1 MTWPTTTYPILSIH
15 ALLSAHAR
23 LTADAVAIEAPGRVP
38 LTYGHLLRQVED
50 IVGALNA
57 MGFGLDSRIAIVLPN
72 GPEMAV
78 VFLAVA
84 ACAIGVSLNPTY
96 RESEFDRALVDLR
109 ASAVIV
115 QAGIDSPVVAAA
127 HRLNVPVIVLVPRL
141 KSPAGT
147 FTLTTGRPLFG
158 SMKGGVG
165 SNQDVALLLTTSG
178 TTSRPKTVPLTH
190 ANVCAGAYNVG
201 RALQLSAADRC
212 LNFMPLFHIH
222 GLIGAVLSS
231 IATGGTL
238 ICTSG
243 FHAPS
248 FLAWIDEHRPTW
260 YTAVPTI
267 HRAILS
273 RALASRE
280 TFAHSSLRLV
290 RSCSA
295 PLPTR
300 VHGELEDVLTVPV
313 IEAYGMTEAAHQI
326 TSNSA
331 PPGPRRLGS
340 VGLPTGVEV
349 AIVDAAGDH
358 VSRGESGEIVIRG
371 LSVTRGYENDVE
383 ADRAAHFGEWFR
395 TGDLGYLDDGGY
407 LFLTGRLKEMINR
420 AGTKIAPA
428 EVDEVLLAHPAVC
441 QAVTFAIPHPTLEE
455 EIGAAIVL
463 RPGAFATERGLRE
476 FASRHLADFKVPSR
490 VLIVDELPTGPTG
503 KLQRIGLAEQMGLV
517 TSDVRAALQADV
529 VGPRTPLEKQLA
541 QIWEQVLRCPGVG
554 VHTDFFLAGGDSLLG
569 TELFVR
575 VCEEM
580 QVGLS
585 LIEFFEIAT
594 IAGQARA
601 IARSQPRLMSHCS
614 VAVQSNGGRL
624 PFFCI
629 TAGTDIA
636 YLRNLGILL
645 APDQP
650 LYALYPRVPGT
661 DELRYEPERAAGEY
675 VAEIR
680 AIQPDGP
687 YLLGGWCAGSAVALE
702 VGRLLMAQGERV
714 AFLALF
720 LPRLQGGFSHTLGS
734 YWRSLSSLPA
744 RAKIQRLWLTT
755 RGMGRTV
762 LARVV
767 GRPTARTSNVRHSV
781 SRPGAEVSARI
792 QEINRRALTDSLR
805 KGYPGRLT
813 LFLTTD
819 TLSPGQRSEEPT
831 ALWRSVARSGLDV
844 YLVAG
849 DHNSAVRPPHV
860 IDLANKLR
868 DGLDKVLANT

>member
-1 MTWPTTTYPILSIH
+1 MTWPTTTYPILSLH
-15 ALLSAHAR
+15 ALLSVHAT
-23 LTADAVAIEAPGRVP
+23 LTPDAVAIEALGRVP

-50 IVGALNA
+50 VVGALNA

-78 VFLAVA
+78 AFLAVA
-84 ACAIGVSLNPTY
+84 ACAIGVPLNPTY
-96 RESEFDRALVDLR
+96 RGSEFERALVALR

-141 KSPAGT
+141 TSPAGT
-147 FTLTTGRPLFG
+147 FILTGLPLLS
-158 SMKGGVG
+158 SMKGRVG

-190 ANVCAGAYNVG
+190 ANVCLGAYNVG
-201 RALQLSAADRC
+201 RALHLSAADRC

-231 IATGGTL
+231 ITTGGAL
-238 ICTSG
+238 LCTSG

-300 VHGELEDVLTVPV
+300 VHGELEDVLMVPV

-340 VGLPTGVEV
+340 VGLPIGVEV

-407 LFLTGRLKEMINR
+407 LFLSGRLKEMINR

-428 EVDEVLLAHPAVC
+428 EVDEVLLAHPAVG
-441 QAVTFAIPHPTLEE
+441 QAVTFAIPHPNLEE
-455 EIGAAIVL
+455 EVGAAIVL
-463 RPGAFATERGLRE
+463 RPGVFATERGLRE

-490 VLIVDELPTGPTG
+490 VLILDELPTGPTG
-503 KLQRIGLAEQMGLV
+503 KLQRIGLAERMGLV

-529 VGPRTPLEKQLA
+529 VGSRTPLEKQLT
-541 QIWEQVLRCPGVG
+541 QIWEQVLRCPRVG
-554 VHTDFFLAGGDSLLG
+554 VHTDFFLAGGDSILG
-569 TELFVR
+569 AELFVR

-585 LIEFFEIAT
+585 LIEFFETAT

-614 VAVQSNGGRL
+614 VAVQSNGRRL

-687 YLLGGWCAGSAVALE
+687 YLVGGWCAGSAVALE
-702 VGRLLMAQGERV
+702 VGRLLMAQGEQV

-720 LPRLQGGFSHTLGS
+720 LPRLQGGFHTLDS
-734 YWRSLSSLPA
+734 YWRSLSSLPL

-762 LARVV
+762 RARVV
-767 GRPTARTSNVRHSV
+767 GRLTTRTSSVRHSA

-819 TLSPGQRSEEPT
+819 TLSTGQRSIETT
-831 ALWRSVARSGLDV
+831 AVWQSVARSGLDI

-849 DHNSAVRPPHV
+849 DHSSAVRPPHV
-860 IDLANKLR
+860 IDLVNKLR
-868 DGLDKVLANT
+868 DGLDKVLANN